1 MFCFFFFKQK
11 TAYELRISDW
21 SSDVCSSDLLAS
33 PPPLS
38 RLLHAHIPFHQAPY
52 LPLSVPARDH
62 PIDKFVMLLLGFA
75 VLLGPETDDREQIL
89 DLAEHPP
96 FDDVADFLIGS
107 PGWIAAVI
115 ARTHPQCKLHHLVPE
130 VLRISNPGGLFE
142 LGGFRMDYYPF

>member
-75 VLLGPETDDREQIL
+75 VLLGPETDDREQLL

-96 FDDVADFLIGS
+96 FDDVADFLIGI
-107 PGWIAAVI
+107 PGGIASVI
-115 ARTHPQCKLHHLVPE
+115 ARTHQHCNLQHLCTDALGHVDH
-130 VLRISNPGGLFE
+130 GGLFDK
-142 LGGFRMDYYPF
+142 RKS